1 MEAQSGFSEM
11 QLRRLEYA
19 VGNMKGWL
27 KFLGILNIVG
37 GALYALT
44 IVGLIV
50 AWLPIWMGVLLVQAA
65 NRADRY
71 LALHDPEAFVE
82 MIEKFR
88 TFWALLGIL
97 TLIGLIATAIA
108 LFAAFS
114 SMQWF
119 SQQMMMGL

>member
-1 MEAQSGFSEM
+1 METVQGFNEA

-19 VGNMKGWL
+19 VMNMKGWL
-27 KFLGILNIVG
+27 KFLGIVNIAG

-44 IVGLIV
+44 LVGLLI
-50 AWLPIWMGVLLVQAA
+50 AWLPIWIGVLLVQAA

-71 LALHDPEAFVE
+71 LALRDPDAFVE
-82 MIEKFR
+82 MMEKLR

-108 LFAAFS
+108 FFAAFS
-114 SMQWF
+114 SMSWF
-119 SQQMMMGL
+119 SRQMMTL

>member
-1 MEAQSGFSEM
+1 MEPLPGFDEM
-11 QLRRLEYA
+11 QVRRLEYA
-19 VGNMKGWL
+19 VMNMKGWL

-44 IVGLIV
+44 LVGLLI

-71 LALHDPEAFVE
+71 LALRDPEAFVE
-82 MIEKFR
+82 MVEKFR

-97 TLIGLIATAIA
+97 TLIGLVATAIA
-108 LFAAFS
+108 FFAAFS
-114 SMQWF
+114 SMSWL
-119 SQQMMMGL
+119 SQQMMTL

>member
-1 MEAQSGFSEM
+1 MEPLPGFDEM
-11 QLRRLEYA
+11 QVRRLEYA
-19 VGNMKGWL
+19 VMNMKGWL

-44 IVGLIV
+44 LVGLLI

-71 LALHDPEAFVE
+71 LALRDPEAFVE
-82 MIEKFR
+82 MMEKFR

-97 TLIGLIATAIA
+97 TLIGLVATAIA
-108 LFAAFS
+108 FFAAFS
-114 SMQWF
+114 SMSWL
-119 SQQMMMGL
+119 SQQMMTL